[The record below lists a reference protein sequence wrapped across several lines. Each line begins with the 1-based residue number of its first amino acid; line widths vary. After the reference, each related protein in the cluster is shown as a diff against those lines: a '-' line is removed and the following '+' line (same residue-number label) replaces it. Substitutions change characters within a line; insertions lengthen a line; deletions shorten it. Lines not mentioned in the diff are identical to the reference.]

1 MSIPIPSF
9 IRANQPPDAQ
19 EKIRKQQWE
28 VRDGRILAVK
38 GTGIVLLYG
47 STKEVKWL
55 TELANQHN
63 INILIGI
70 TDEDYNKSVGHGV
83 S

>member
-9 IRANQPPDAQ
+9 IRANQPHDAQ
-19 EKIRKQQWE
+19 EKIRKHQWE
-28 VRDGRILAVK
+28 IRNGRILAVK

-63 INILIGI
+63 INILVGI
-70 TDEDYNKSVGHGV
+70 SDDDYNKSINYGV
-83 S
+83 